1 MEKIELADALLL
13 TWYAS
18 LELGV
23 PPRAIYDTGWII
35 KRPLDIIPAINAL
48 IELQELVNAHYGRK
62 EDDEDTTPPYEKAY
76 FEAGDGGKD
85 WTEDADTEGRM

>member
-1 MEKIELADALLL
+1 MKQIEMADALLL

-23 PPRAIYDTGWII
+23 PPRAVYDTGWLIT
-35 KRPLDIIPAINAL
+35 KPMDIIPAITAL
-48 IELQELVNAHYGRK
+48 IELQELVNAHYGR
-62 EDDEDTTPPYEKAY
+62 EEDEDHTPPYEKAY

-85 WTEDADTEGRM
+85 WTEDADEKGGM